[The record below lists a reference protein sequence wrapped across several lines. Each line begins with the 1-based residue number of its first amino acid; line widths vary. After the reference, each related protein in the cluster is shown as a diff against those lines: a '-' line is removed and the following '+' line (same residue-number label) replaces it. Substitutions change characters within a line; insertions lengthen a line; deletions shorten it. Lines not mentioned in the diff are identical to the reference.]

1 MRVDN
6 NYKVNEQPIIRG
18 DRTNQPVLTE
28 SEQNLRFIVNKIP
41 TLDGGGSLL
50 FGPNVEKPVIDDIDG
65 VQKVLPAEEGE
76 KKDREVPEIPSW
88 FTNDSFIEKS
98 NPYIANQ
105 FVNDIDL
112 KPNADEISKSPRKEE
127 YQLLSGLA
135 ATDAINELSSTR
147 APNDVVEVGA
157 FQSFKTPS
165 QKAETTQKSSSDE
178 EDYDD
183 EQVRK
188 PEVFDYNFSEEEEE
202 ELAENLRREE
212 EDFREFRVTALNNKD
227 VSQNAFIE
235 DEIYAQQVK
244 DKRDADEVTMDMIK
258 DVQELLARFGIPYI
272 TAPMEAEAQCAELVN
287 LKLVDGIITD
297 DSDVFLFGG
306 KKFIRICFKRRTM
319 LSIMILKI
327 YIKD

>member
-1 MRVDN
+1 MKPIHIEEDTTPDLQNENVAEVLSTDDSEGEYEQQMKEIELMENFKKKRNLKEQLNDSATNESIMRVDN

-165 QKAETTQKSSSDE
+165 QKAETTQK
-178 EDYDD
+178 
-183 EQVRK
+183 
-188 PEVFDYNFSEEEEE
+188 
-202 ELAENLRREE
+202 A
-212 EDFREFRVTALNNKD
+212 ALM
-227 VSQNAFIE
+227 
-235 DEIYAQQVK
+235 
-244 DKRDADEVTMDMIK
+244 KRIMTMSK
-258 DVQELLARFGIPYI
+258 
-272 TAPMEAEAQCAELVN
+272 
-287 LKLVDGIITD
+287 
-297 DSDVFLFGG
+297 
-306 KKFIRICFKRRTM
+306 
-319 LSIMILKI
+319 
-327 YIKD
+327 